1 MSIFKRI
8 RPWMVLVPV
17 FFLSVI
23 WGVWGL
29 LETGKKDFL
38 DACYLTLQLITL
50 NAGLED
56 GPKPWKLEIA
66 RFALPAITSYAV
78 LRGFFILA
86 GQNLASLKLRLL
98 VRDHYIICGLND
110 QSMALAKDLLKQAH
124 SVAVVDSNPNNP
136 NIIGLRQ
143 VKGIFL
149 EGDATKPET
158 LKLAQLSKAS
168 HLILLTGTDVDNF
181 SALQSAISVI
191 GSTKHALKCHVHVTN
206 MENQTLFEEKG
217 VFFPPIR
224 ENGIEIS
231 LFNVFENIAIALFHR
246 HPLGERRD
254 TLTAAADSVN
264 ILLTGF
270 GTLGEAVLVEIM
282 QMAHFG
288 NQKPARI
295 VVLDDD
301 ASAAKSKFFHR
312 YREVK
317 KHINGAGLKLW
328 NLEFIDDMERAGAL
342 HRYAEILACHDQPDQ
357 AMICINELWDRWQGE
372 EGEAQTRFF
381 LNSPGEGMVANKEI
395 FPFGELAEACSAN
408 IVIAKEQERLAK
420 QSHNEYN
427 RAKLGDQGNRPDL
440 SARVQAGAMTLD
452 EALKQHDAEAQQ
464 SQKLVW
470 QSLSLLKQGAN
481 FTEKRHYNTKLMA
494 LGLKMEDLFSSV
506 PGPEHPALADLPRL
520 DEIHKSGAKLEHA
533 TALMAKALENGLS
546 KGELITR
553 IDALA
558 KAEHRRWNAYHVLNN
573 FRYGYRKDERLR
585 THDCLLN
592 DEELATKRSDT
603 IKYDYQNIYQIWD
616 VLRAGQGA

>member
-1 MSIFKRI
+1 MSIVKRI
-8 RPWMVLVPV
+8 RPWMVLVPL

-56 GPKPWKLEIA
+56 GPKPWKLEIS
-66 RFALPAITSYAV
+66 RFVLPAITSYAV

-86 GQNLASLKLRLL
+86 GQNWTSLKLRFF
-98 VRDHYIICGLND
+98 VSHHYIICGLSE
-110 QSMALAKDLLKQAH
+110 QSMALAKDLLAQAH
-124 SVAVVDSNPNNP
+124 SVAVVDSDPNNP
-136 NIIGLRQ
+136 NINSLRQ
-143 VKGIFL
+143 LKGIFL
-149 EGDATKPET
+149 EGDATKPEI
-158 LKLAQLSKAS
+158 LKQAQLAKAS

-181 SALQSAISVI
+181 SALQSAISLLD
-191 GSTKHALKCHVHVTN
+191 SSKHALKCHVHVAN
-206 MENQTLFEEKG
+206 LENRALFEEKG

-224 ENGIEIS
+224 KNGIEIS
-231 LFNVFENIAIALFHR
+231 LFNVFDNIAIALFQR
-246 HPLGERRD
+246 YPPGERAD
-254 TLTAAADSVN
+254 TLAPDAESVN
-264 ILLTGF
+264 ILLAGF

-288 NQKPARI
+288 NQKPTRI

-301 ASAAKSKFFHR
+301 ASVAERKFLHR

-317 KHINGAGLKLW
+317 NHINGAGLKLW
-328 NLEFIDDMERAGAL
+328 DLEFIDDVEKARAL

-357 AMICINELWDRWQGE
+357 AMICINELWDRWQCE
-372 EGEAQTRFF
+372 EGEAHTRFF
-381 LNSPGEGMVANKEI
+381 LNSPAEGMGANKEI
-395 FPFGELAEACSAN
+395 FPFGKLSVACSAH

-420 QSHNEYN
+420 QSHDEYN

-440 SARVQAGAMTLD
+440 SARVRVGAMTLD

-470 QSLSLLKQGAN
+470 ESLSLFKQGAN
-481 FTEKRHYNTKLMA
+481 FTEKRHYNIKLLA
-494 LGLKMEDLFSSV
+494 LGLKVEDLLLSV
-506 PGPEHPALADLPRL
+506 PGPEHPELSDLPYL
-520 DEIHKSGAKLEHA
+520 VEIAKSGAELEHV
-533 TALMAKALENGLS
+533 TAFMAMALENVLS
-546 KGELITR
+546 KDELVTR

-558 KAEHRRWNAYHVLNN
+558 KAEHKRWNAYHVLNN
-573 FRYGYRKDERLR
+573 FRYGSRKDERLR

-592 DEELATKRSDT
+592 DEELTTKRGDT